1 VVSSTLLFNA
11 LNPDAPS
18 IPETEHAGGVKTE
31 CVKCFLTEDV
41 SGKKHI
47 IAWYL

>member
-1 VVSSTLLFNA
+1 VVSSILLFDA

-18 IPETEHAGGVKTE
+18 IPETELAGGVKTE
-31 CVKCFLTEDV
+31 CAKYFLTEDV
-41 SGKKHI
+41 YGRKHI